1 MATGTLLENP
11 TNLGIQTEQ
20 KLFPFREGSSMTEL
34 ERLLCEYVASRNPQ
48 LRDTLILHHQR
59 LVRSIALR
67 FVGGDEPLEDLIQV
81 GNIGLINA
89 LDRYDPR
96 QGTRFSTYATPT
108 ILGEI
113 RRHFRDKAIGIK
125 IPRWL
130 QELQQAVRRASTE
143 LALAQSHSPT
153 PQEIARRLG
162 VSEEHILLA
171 MESQEVSSLIS
182 LDSHLDNRS
191 TLDSTTLMDIVGKID
206 RLLFEFESFAD
217 LHTALATLE
226 AREREVIALRFY
238 DELSQAKI
246 AERLDISQMHV
257 SRLQKRALSQLRDFL
272 ADEPPTTP
280 RRTRRKP

>member
-1 MATGTLLENP
+1 MAIGTLLESP
-11 TNLGIQTEQ
+11 TNLGSRPEQ
-20 KLFPFREGSSMTEL
+20 KFSPFREGSSVAEL
-34 ERLLCEYVASRNPQ
+34 ERLLCEYAVSRNPQ

-59 LVRSIALR
+59 LVRSIAVR
-67 FVGGDEPLEDLIQV
+67 FVGGDETLEDLIQV

-113 RRHFRDKAIGIK
+113 RRHFRDKAVGIK

-130 QELQQAVRRASTE
+130 QELQQAVRRVSNE
-143 LALAQSHSPT
+143 LALVLGQPPT
-153 PQEIARRLG
+153 PQEIALRLE
-162 VSEEHILLA
+162 VSEEHVLLA
-171 MESQEVSSLIS
+171 MESQEVSNLVS

-191 TLDSTTLMDIVGKID
+191 TLDSATLMDLVGKVD

-217 LHTALATLE
+217 LRNALSTLE
-226 AREREVIALRFY
+226 TREREVIAMRFY
-238 DELSQAKI
+238 HELSQAKI

-257 SRLQKRALSQLRDFL
+257 SRLQKRALRQLRDFL
-272 ADEPPTTP
+272 ADAPPAAP
-280 RRTRRKP
+280 RRARRKP